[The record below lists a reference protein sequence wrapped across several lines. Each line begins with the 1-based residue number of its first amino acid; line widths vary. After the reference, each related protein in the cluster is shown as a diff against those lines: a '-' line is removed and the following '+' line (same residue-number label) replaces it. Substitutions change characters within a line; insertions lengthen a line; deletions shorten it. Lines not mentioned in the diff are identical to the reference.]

1 MDKKH
6 LVSLLER
13 TAQILE
19 LIGEEFRAK
28 SFAVAARGLEEW
40 EGDITALEQTR
51 FKGVPR
57 VGKTLADALMNY
69 LEANRFEFAEF
80 VPYLE
85 AARAVPEGVLDLFR
99 VRGLGAKKVRV
110 LWDAGIVGLLGLQQA
125 AESGALAKIKGFAA
139 KSAQTILENVQFAL
153 AAGEQW
159 LLPVGLQV
167 QQRLL
172 ELFAASQ
179 PKAAGSVARGLE
191 VLSSVEITVTATL
204 EGVKTRLEGVA
215 EVSKLEEKPHSVA
228 GRWGKIPFEVGFAPA
243 ETRGAL
249 DSLFVGEAW
258 GAFLQNRA
266 LERGLTLLS
275 VYSTSSGLFKNG
287 VLLPCS
293 SEQEVLNALEL
304 PDIPLPYREKEHLE
318 LGLEYIKSLPPLE
331 ELITVHDIRGLIH
344 VHSHYSDGIPSVRQ
358 LAEAVQNRD
367 TQISPSRPLAPSYLG
382 MGDHSVSAFYANGL
396 SADRLRQQM
405 LEIDALR
412 QEGFRILKGAE
423 VDILKDGTLDYPDD
437 LLLELDYVVASVHSH
452 FTLSFSEQTERLVR
466 AASHP
471 LVTVLGHPTG
481 RLLLRRPSYS
491 FDMNAVLEA
500 ALAHHTAIEINAN
513 PNRLDLDWRIALKW
527 RNQLK
532 FAINTDAHVLAGL
545 GDLEYGV
552 RVAQKAG
559 LTPKHVINCL
569 EYEAFLEKRVFD
581 T

>member
-110 LWDAGIVGLLGLQQA
+110 LWDAGIVGLLELQQA

-139 KSAQTILENVQFAL
+139 KSAQTILENVQFAI

-172 ELFAASQ
+172 ELFAGVQ

-191 VLSSVEITVTATL
+191 VLSGVEITVTGTL
-204 EGVKTRLEGVA
+204 EGIKTRLEGVA
-215 EVSKLEEKPHSVA
+215 EVSKLVEKPHSVA

-243 ETRGAL
+243 ETRGVL

-258 GAFLQNRA
+258 SEFLHNRA
-266 LERGLTLLS
+266 LERGLELTL
-275 VYSTSSGLFKNG
+275 SGLSQNG
-287 VLLPCS
+287 ILLPCS
-293 SEQEVLNALEL
+293 SESEVLAALEL

-318 LGLEYIKSLPPLE
+318 LGLEFIKSLPPLE
-331 ELITVHDIRGLIH
+331 ELITVHDIRAMIH
-344 VHSHYSDGIPSVRQ
+344 VHSHYSDGVPTVRQ
-358 LAEAVQNRD
+358 LAEAIQNRD
-367 TQISPSRPLAPSYLG
+367 TPLPSYPLTLSPSFLG

-452 FTLSFSEQTERLVR
+452 FTLSFEDQTQRLVR

-481 RLLLRRPSYS
+481 RLLLRRPSYG
-491 FDMNAVLEA
+491 FDMDAVLEA
-500 ALAHHTAIEINAN
+500 AATHHTAIEINAN
-513 PNRLDLDWRIALKW
+513 PNRLDLDWRMVLKW
-527 RNQLK
+527 RDQLK

-559 LTPKHVINCL
+559 LTPRHVINCL
-569 EYEAFLEKRVFD
+569 EYEAFLQKRVFD